1 MTALEEALFRRL
13 LALLFALGLVWPAL
27 PARAAADLQVTVR
40 PGFDGSV
47 RPGNW
52 VPIEVG
58 LVNSGP
64 AVSGNLEL
72 SVQRR
77 STPQNAPNGSRVDYA
92 VPVSVPEHG
101 SKRFQTALY
110 IPPFFDEIQVR
121 LVSGSQTIYRQNIVI
136 RRVDPTEIS
145 CGIISTDPSAFASVN
160 GLTLEDGR
168 RQPRLVE
175 IDPGDLPAN
184 AQLLSS
190 LDCLIVS
197 DSSTRGLSTLQQSAL
212 STWVDNGGV
221 LAVGTGASGGGTLAG
236 LPPSLLPARMDGT
249 VAVRSL
255 SSLASYFGGTAD
267 PNGPWLAAN
276 LKLTDGVPVVSDESQ
291 PLVVAGHRGK
301 GAVFL
306 SAFSFTQKPLRG
318 WNGLDHLWSYVL
330 SYVPIQASVFNS
342 YYRQEYGWG
351 RIPREA
357 LIQSPV
363 GTDADSRRLLLGLI
377 AFALLVGPINFLVL
391 ARLGRRELVL
401 LSVPILATA
410 TTAGGLAYAARHQQG
425 DIIVNQVS
433 IARTWDGRGV
443 GQMHSFVGVYA
454 LQPRSFQLQAP
465 LHNLLSASYFPIPG
479 GFTRNASA
487 TAIRVVDNGAPTVQ
501 GLNLEPGSLHSFTV
515 DGTLAAGGRVQ
526 SGIIVRGNRLQ
537 GQIVNDLSVP
547 LRDAVLIAG
556 SDVEV
561 LGDLRRGGR
570 HDVSLQLQTPS
581 PVGGRDLI
589 PVFEHLYPSRA
600 RDAIAARD
608 PRYDI
613 LNAALNPAM
622 GYGGQVE
629 TSGVTVFGWIDSPSG
644 TVRDPSTRRDAN
656 QRLLF
661 ITSLPVKFGGQVQT
675 IPPQLLERE
684 QLTSSYS
691 ARADPNGITVNAG
704 DEAGF
709 EFRAPVDPAHFVIRG
724 LNLVSATNVPVPST
738 LELFDW
744 RAAFWEQVPYATG
757 NLAISNPERYFSATG
772 TVRLRFHYKA
782 GGNGTPA
789 SITFTRFQVLISG
802 AGR

>member
-1 MTALEEALFRRL
+1 MFRRL
-13 LALLFALGLVWPAL
+13 LALLFAIGLVWPAL
-27 PARAAADLQVTVR
+27 PARAASDLQVTVR

-52 VPIEVG
+52 VPVEIG

-64 AVSGNLEL
+64 SVSGNLEL

-77 STPQNAPNGSRVDYA
+77 STPQNAPNGSRVDYTI
-92 VPVSVPEHG
+92 PVSVSEHG
-101 SKRFQTALY
+101 SKRFQTAVY
-110 IPPFFDEIQVR
+110 VPPFFDEIQVR
-121 LVSGSQTIYRQNIVI
+121 LVSGSQTIYRQDIAI

-145 CGIISTDPSAFASVN
+145 CGIISPDPSAFASVN
-160 GLTLEDGR
+160 GLTLTDGH

-175 IDPGDLPAN
+175 IDPGDVPAN

-197 DSSTRGLSTLQQSAL
+197 DSSTRGLSTLQQNAL

-221 LAVGTGASGGGTLAG
+221 LVVGTGASGGGTLAG

-255 SSLASYFGGTAD
+255 SSLAGYFGGTAD
-267 PNGPWLAAN
+267 PNGPWLVAN

-291 PLVVAGHRGK
+291 PLVVVGRRGK

-318 WNGLDHLWSYVL
+318 WDGLDHLWSYVL

-351 RIPREA
+351 RTPREA

-363 GTDADSRRLLLGLI
+363 GTDADSRRLLFGLI

-391 ARLGRRELVL
+391 GRLGRRELAL

-410 TTAGGLAYAARHQQG
+410 ATAGGLVYAARHQQG
-425 DIIVNQVS
+425 DVIVNQVS

-443 GQMHSFVGVYA
+443 GQMHSFVGIYA
-454 LQPRSFQLQAP
+454 LRARSFQLQVP
-465 LHNLLSASYFPIPG
+465 LHNLLSASYFPMPG
-479 GFTRNASA
+479 GFNRNTNTPSL
-487 TAIRVVDNGAPTVQ
+487 RVVDNGAPTVQ
-501 GLNLEPGSLHSFTV
+501 GLDLEPGSLRSFTV
-515 DGTLAAGGRVQ
+515 DGTLTAGGRVQ
-526 SGIIVRGNRLQ
+526 SGISVQGNGLRGR
-537 GQIVNDLSVP
+537 IVNGLTVP
-547 LRDAVLIAG
+547 LRGATLIAG
-556 SDVEV
+556 SDVEA
-561 LGDLRRGGR
+561 LGDLPPGSG
-570 HDVSLQLQTPS
+570 HDVSLQLKTAS
-581 PVGGRDLI
+581 PVGTRDLL

-600 RDAIAARD
+600 TDAVAARD

-613 LNAALNPAM
+613 LNAALNPSM
-622 GYGGQVE
+622 GYGGHVE
-629 TSGVTVFGWIDSPSG
+629 TSGVTIFGWIDSPTG
-644 TVRDPSTRRDAN
+644 TIKDPSTRRDAN

-661 ITSLPVKFGGQVQT
+661 ITNLPVRVGGQLQT

-709 EFRAPVDPAHFVIRG
+709 EFRAPIDPAHFVVRG
-724 LNLVSATNVPVPST
+724 INLVSAMNVPMPST

-744 RAAFWEQVPYATG
+744 RAASWEQVPYATG
-757 NLAISNPERYFSATG
+757 NLTIPNPERYFSATG
-772 TVRLRFHYKA
+772 TLRIRFHYKP

-789 SITFTRFQVLISG
+789 SITFSRFQVLISG
-802 AGR
+802 VGR